1 MDEFRRLLLKVTKNL
16 FRSELFRHILII
28 SAITGLITLVIFLL
42 FYPVPTP
49 PVSKME
55 HARKTIS
62 NARKEGADTY
72 STTLFIE
79 GIEYYD
85 SAMTSW
91 RSENTRFIY
100 SRDYDKVSFYAGLSA
115 DKAEMAAADSKST
128 LMELETR
135 LKQKI
140 GALNVLIAEITKL
153 FTSYPLA
160 YEVRNRISNG
170 KMLLKESE
178 IAFKNRQYLQADRK
192 LTDAEILLTTS
203 FENASSNLKKYFNS
217 YPEWRKWINQTIAES
232 RQDSGYSIII
242 DKFSRKCVI
251 YFNGIKKYQYNAE
264 LGRNWVGDKRVSG
277 DKATPEGMYKIIRKF
292 ESDSTKYYKALLI
305 NYPNDEDT
313 ARFISDIAKGILPQS
328 AEIGGMIEIHGNG
341 GKGVDWT
348 EGCIA
353 LTDREMDT
361 VFKIVKIGTPVTIVG
376 SMYNL
381 QHVLNR

>member
-1 MDEFRRLLLKVTKNL
+1 MTKG
-16 FRSELFRHILII
+16 FFKGEVPRHILII
-28 SAITGLITLVIFLL
+28 SAIAGLITLVGFLL
-42 FYPVPTP
+42 FYPVPSP

-55 HARKTIS
+55 HARKTLS

-72 STTLFIE
+72 STTLFTE
-79 GIEYYD
+79 AIEYYD
-85 SAMTSW
+85 SAMTNW
-91 RSENTRFIY
+91 RSENMRFIY
-100 SRDYDKVSFYAGLSA
+100 SRDYNKVSFYAGLSS
-115 DKAEMAAADSKST
+115 DKAELAAEDSKNT
-128 LMELETR
+128 LSELETR

-140 GALNVLIAEITKL
+140 GALNVLITEINEL

-160 YEVRNRISNG
+160 YEVRNRISKG

-178 IAFKNRQYLQADRK
+178 IAFNNRQYLQADRK
-192 LTDAEILLTTS
+192 MTDAETLLTTS
-203 FENASSNLKKYFNS
+203 FENASSNLKSYFKS

-292 ESDSTKYYKALLI
+292 KSDSTKYYKALLLD
-305 NYPNDEDT
+305 YPNNEDT
-313 ARFISDIAKGILPQS
+313 AKFISDIAKGILPVS
-328 AEIGGMIEIHGNG
+328 AKIGGMIEIHGNG

-361 VFKIVKIGTPVTIVG
+361 VFKIIEIGTPVTIVG

>member
-1 MDEFRRLLLKVTKNL
+1 VTKGL
-16 FRSELFRHILII
+16 FKGEIYRHILII
-28 SAITGLITLVIFLL
+28 SAIAVVMALLGFLL
-42 FYPVPTP
+42 FYPVPSP

-55 HARKTIS
+55 HARKTLS

-72 STTLFIE
+72 STALFTE

-85 SAMTSW
+85 SAMTNW
-91 RSENTRFIY
+91 RSENMGFIY
-100 SRDYDKVSFYAGLSA
+100 TRDYNRVAFYAGLSA
-115 DKAEMAAADSKST
+115 NKAEMAAEDSKRT
-128 LMELETR
+128 ILELETR

-140 GALNVLIAEITKL
+140 GALNVLITEINDL

-178 IAFKNRQYLQADRK
+178 IAFNNRQYLQADRK

-203 FENASSNLKKYFNS
+203 FEGASSNLKKYFNL
-217 YPEWRKWINQTIAES
+217 YPEWRKWINQTIAQS

-251 YFNGIKKYQYNAE
+251 YFNGIKKCQYDAE

-292 ESDSTKYYKALLI
+292 ESDSTKYYKALLLD
-305 NYPNDEDT
+305 YPNDEDT
-313 ARFISDIAKGILPQS
+313 AKFISDIAKGILPES
-328 AEIGGMIEIHGNG
+328 AKIGGMIEIHGNG

-348 EGCIA
+348 NGCIA
-353 LTDREMDT
+353 LTDKEMDT
-361 VFKIVKIGTPVTIVG
+361 VFRIVKIGTPVTIVG

-381 QHVLNR
+381 QYVLNR